1 MLTVRQVLNRAKA
14 LDGWFVSP
22 RGFIRR
28 RTGRSNG
35 QTEDVVTAVAN
46 AQRQVFTFGIYDAST
61 AFDVI
66 GVSFS
71 DGYALVR
78 ACDSIHA
85 SLRQKVLNALGLEV
99 MA

>member
-22 RGFIRR
+22 QGLIRR

-46 AQRQVFTFGIYDAST
+46 AQRQVFTFGIYDVST
-61 AFDVI
+61 AFDAI

-78 ACDSIHA
+78 SCDS
-85 SLRQKVLNALGLEV
+85 SFGRLRQKILNALGIEEIT
-99 MA
+99 